1 MRGSLL
7 DQPRLSMHS
16 TLRRPE
22 HDQYLRWLAVGA
34 PGPVRHAVIKPG
46 RLADSEEKIVVTEDR
61 THRPGEDARAQPRTS
76 TISKE
81 AGHVGA
87 HGSARASH
95 RVDQTTT
102 GGSVWTVTPPFVVCV
117 PQGHGLLLSGMV
129 STAVLA
135 TKLFAPVRRPQL
147 VARHR
152 VAERLNLA
160 LDAGHRLTLVSAP
173 AGFGKTT
180 LLSPDPPMCF

>member
-1 MRGSLL
+1 MISISAGWPSVLPG
-7 DQPRLSMHS
+7 QCGTRLSN
-16 TLRRPE
+16 
-22 HDQYLRWLAVGA
+22 LAA
-34 PGPVRHAVIKPG
+34 SPTPRKRSWSPRIERIGPA
-46 RLADSEEKIVVTEDR
+46 R
-61 THRPGEDARAQPRTS
+61 TRRAQPRTS